1 MMKLMDLYTRVVETT
16 GLDIITLDSLNTA
29 VANCM
34 ADLTSR
40 GYRTFCEKH
49 LEDFYTTFKQENFK
63 QIYNIEEV
71 VHLIKPYDKNKKY
84 YEGDIVEINSKVYK
98 YVIEDIK
105 KPLFEQNQ
113 NLIKLPLPDDVRKNV
128 YIRLFFN
135 NEAVL
140 ATRYSLSNKRVA
152 CKYEAGA
159 FRSLIPAKQAIYY
172 IKGDSIIIE
181 WDPYLGDIQDICYGY
196 YQRLIAPKVDST
208 IEDIEQLESIE
219 FDIRAEFEDAIVL
232 YAAYFYYSR
241 YVKDTEKIQFY
252 LAQYKYYVEDITHEL
267 AYEDDFNEEDAVIK
281 CEED

>member
-1 MMKLMDLYTRVVETT
+1 MRLIDLYTRVVETT
-16 GLDIITLDSLNTA
+16 GLDVVTLDSLNTA

-49 LEDFYTTFKQENFK
+49 FEDLSY
-63 QIYNIEEV
+63 
-71 VHLIKPYDKNKKY
+71 
-84 YEGDIVEINSKVYK
+84 
-98 YVIEDIK
+98 
-105 KPLFEQNQ
+105 EQNR
-113 NLIKLPLPDDVRKNV
+113 NLIKFKQPADVRKNL

-152 CKYEAGA
+152 CKYEEGA
-159 FRSLIPAKQAIYY
+159 FRSLLTTGQAIYY
-172 IKGDSIIIE
+172 TKGDTLIIE
-181 WDPYLGDIQDICYGY
+181 WDPALGNVQDICYGY
-196 YQRLIAPKVDST
+196 YQRLVAPKVETDLD
-208 IEDIEQLESIE
+208 DIDQLETIT
-219 FDIRAEFEDAIVL
+219 FDIREEFEDAVVL

-241 YVKDTEKIQFY
+241 YIKDNDKVQFY
-252 LAQYKYYVEDITHEL
+252 LSQYKYYVEDLTHEL

>member
-1 MMKLMDLYTRVVETT
+1 MRLMDLYTRVVETT

-49 LEDFYTTFKQENFK
+49 LED
-63 QIYNIEEV
+63 ISYNQ
-71 VHLIKPYDKNKKY
+71 NK
-84 YEGDIVEINSKVYK
+84 
-98 YVIEDIK
+98 
-105 KPLFEQNQ
+105 
-113 NLIKLPLPDDVRKNV
+113 NLIKFSQPSDVRKNL

-135 NEAVL
+135 NEAIV

-152 CKYEAGA
+152 CKYEEGA
-159 FRSLIPAKQAIYY
+159 FRSLIPLNSAIYY
-172 IKGDSIIIE
+172 VKGDSIIVE
-181 WDPYLGDIQDICYGY
+181 WDPHLGNIQDLCYGY

-208 IEDIEQLESIE
+208 IDDMDQLETIE
-219 FDIRAEFEDAIVL
+219 FDIREEFEDAIVL

-241 YVKDTEKIQFY
+241 YIKDTDKIQFY
-252 LAQYKYYVEDITHEL
+252 LSNYKYYVEDLTHEL

>member
-1 MMKLMDLYTRVVETT
+1 MKLMDLYTRVVETT

-49 LEDFYTTFKQENFK
+49 LK
-63 QIYNIEEV
+63 
-71 VHLIKPYDKNKKY
+71 
-84 YEGDIVEINSKVYK
+84 
-98 YVIEDIK
+98 DIK
-105 KPLFEQNQ
+105 YEQHE
-113 NLIKLPLPDDVRKNV
+113 NLIKFPQPTDVRKNL

-135 NEAVL
+135 NEAVI

-152 CKYEAGA
+152 CKYSNGT
-159 FRSLIPAKQAIYY
+159 FRSIIPPRQAVYY
-172 IKGDSIIIE
+172 VKGDSIIVE
-181 WDPYLGDIQDICYGY
+181 WDPYLGNVQDMCYGY

-208 IEDIEQLESIE
+208 IEDIEQLETIE
-219 FDIRAEFEDAIVL
+219 FDIREEFEDAIVF

-241 YVKDTEKIQFY
+241 YIKDADKIQFY
-252 LAQYKYYVEDITHEL
+252 LSNYKYYVEDLTHEL